1 MLNGNLSL
9 ENEAKRAVAA
19 LVKGHSPTRSYAN
32 SVCKI
37 VNLARVAAPL
47 TTQETLEESK
57 AVRTTEVKLHP
68 QQY

>member
-37 VNLARVAAPL
+37 VNLARVSAPL

-68 QQY
+68 QQ

>member
-57 AVRTTEVKLHP
+57 AVRTTEVKLRP
-68 QQY
+68 QQ